1 MRPGPF
7 PPGLVA
13 ARVTALVASRV
24 AGISMSGALAGQR
37 VSSSAVPSAGWPASA
52 TYAEP
57 ANRYDHNIMGRIRG
71 WGRLEVDLSPCSTC
85 SANGVGIDHAQ
96 SRVFEDFAP
105 RLWDI
110 TGDGLPEIVT
120 FESDLSKGAWL
131 PVWEVKEGRLRRLA
145 TTAYLG
151 TRHLWLAPIGAADF
165 DRDGAIEIAYVEKPH
180 LARVLRLVRLEGD
193 QLIKVAS
200 LAGVTNHAIG
210 QEQVESRVRR
220 CRGVPEIVALSA
232 DGQHVLAITWDNEGL
247 KAREIGRATSRQLP
261 AGLKPC

>member
-1 MRPGPF
+1 MGRVF
-7 PPGLVA
+7 NISALIIGL
-13 ARVTALVASRV
+13 TTCQ
-24 AGISMSGALAGQR
+24 ALAEQT
-37 VSSSAVPSAGWPASA
+37 VKAWPLGAS
-52 TYAEP
+52 YAEP
-57 ANRYDHNIMGRIRG
+57 TDRYDHNIMGRIQG
-71 WGRLEVDLSPCSTC
+71 WGRLEVDLAPCSTC
-85 SANGVGIDHAQ
+85 NSGVVRVSLDQPQ

-110 TGDGLPEIVT
+110 NGDGLPEIVT
-120 FESDLSKGAWL
+120 VESDLSKGARL
-131 PVWEVKEGRLRRLA
+131 AVWEVKEGRLRRLA

-151 TRHLWLAPIGAADF
+151 TRHRWLAPIGAADF

-247 KAREIGRATSRQLP
+247 KARQIGRATSRQLP